1 MRRYIC
7 GKCGKELAS
16 PQSLWNHKQR
26 CDGGV
31 GVKRAASIQQ
41 LYGGPSK
48 SPKMDPL
55 LDAII
60 NDVVV

>member
-31 GVKRAASIQQ
+31 GVKRPASSYEDISVFD
-41 LYGGPSK
+41 GSEFGTG
-48 SPKMDPL
+48 
-55 LDAII
+55 
-60 NDVVV
+60 